1 MFSRS
6 FSEDLA
12 WAIGRSRVYNLHRT
26 SAVELPSQRE
36 AGRTV
41 MFCAA
46 RVELPEISQELI
58 EKIFQKERSLIQDV
72 SDSQEDL
79 FRQLYKWSKVI
90 DGKVKAQ
97 QVVATRA
104 RLSILSPVGHDND
117 EEHPHQGQVD
127 ERGSAQ

>member
-1 MFSRS
+1 
-6 FSEDLA
+6 
-12 WAIGRSRVYNLHRT
+12 
-26 SAVELPSQRE
+26 
-36 AGRTV
+36 